1 MNVKTVK
8 TPDKRFSTYDIK
20 SLNIQAWGDDNLYPH
35 EMDKIVANSETGDS
49 CLSRYIRFIKGNGFK
64 DFDFASEILNARG
77 ETADD
82 LLHQIARDLGSYDG
96 FAIHFNFDVLGN
108 IVEMYHIPFENC
120 RLTSEDENGKVSK
133 IAVFPDWT
141 ATKSRGG
148 RKLRPR
154 RENIDYIDTFNPR
167 QDVVQTQIEAVG
179 GIENYKG
186 QILWISNAGYQ
197 VYPKPIYDRV
207 ITHMSTE
214 EGLANIAYRNTRNN
228 FNLSG
233 MLVVKK
239 GQDTGNAEQNE
250 DDFYDGEDDSIARS
264 LGQVQGD
271 IHTNKII
278 VVNVEHDEDIPQ
290 FVQFQGANYDKDY
303 TVTANTTCEKI
314 YSAFNQET
322 FYRFRQGAFGLS
334 SDIIKD
340 AYSLYSSETRDQRLL
355 IERIFEQIFAQWKD
369 FNYSDFEI
377 EKLTYDVATS
387 TGY

>member
-8 TPDKRFSTYDIK
+8 TPEKRFLTYDIK
-20 SLNIQAWGDDNLYPH
+20 SFDIQAWGDNNQYPH
-35 EMDKIVANSETGDS
+35 EVDNIVANSETGDS
-49 CLSRYIRFIKGNGFK
+49 CLSRYIRFIKGDGFK
-64 DFDFASEILNARG
+64 DFGFAAEILNSKG

-82 LLHQIARDLGSYDG
+82 LLHHIARDLGTYDG
-96 FAIHFNFDVLGN
+96 FAIHFNFDVVGN
-108 IVEMYHIPFENC
+108 IVEMNHVPFENC
-120 RLTSEDENGKVSK
+120 RLALEDENGFVNK

-141 ATKSRGG
+141 GSKLRGG
-148 RKLRPR
+148 KRLRPSK
-154 RENIDYIDTFNPR
+154 ETIDYVDVFNPR
-167 QDVVQTQIEAVG
+167 ADVIATQMEAVG
-179 GIENYKG
+179 GIDFYKG
-186 QILWISNAGYQ
+186 QILWVSNAGFQ
-197 VYPKPIYDRV
+197 EYPKPIYDRV

-239 GQDTGNAEQNE
+239 GQDTGNAEQDDE
-250 DDFYDGEDDSIARS
+250 DDDNDSIAKS

-271 IHTNKII
+271 VNTNKII

-290 FVQFQGANYDKDY
+290 FVNFQGANYDKDY
-303 TVTANTTCEKI
+303 TVTADTTCEKI

-334 SDIIKD
+334 TDIIKD

-355 IERIFEQIFAQWKD
+355 IERTFEKIFAYWKES
-369 FNYSDFEI
+369 NYSDFEI
-377 EKLTYDVATS
+377 QKLSYDATS
-387 TGY
+387 NTKH

>member
-8 TPDKRFSTYDIK
+8 TPEQRFITHDIK
-20 SLNIQAWGDDNLYPH
+20 SFNIQGWGDNNLYPH
-35 EMDKIVANSETGDS
+35 EIDSIVANSETGDS
-49 CLSRYIRFIKGNGFK
+49 CLSRYIRFIKGDGFK
-64 DFDFASEILNARG
+64 DFGFAAKVLNEKG
-77 ETADD
+77 ETSDD
-82 LLHQIARDLGSYDG
+82 LLHQIARDLGAYDG
-96 FAIHFNFDVLGN
+96 FALHFNFDIMGN
-108 IVEMYHIPFENC
+108 IVEMNTIPFENC
-120 RLTSEDENGKVSK
+120 RLSFEDENGKVNK

-141 ATKSRGG
+141 GTKSRGG
-148 RKLRPR
+148 KRLRPKK
-154 RENIDYIDTFNPR
+154 EDIDYIDVLNPR
-167 QDVVQTQIEAVG
+167 PDVIEAQIEAAG
-179 GIENYKG
+179 GIELYKG
-186 QILWISNAGYQ
+186 QVLWISNAGFQ
-197 VYPKPIYDRV
+197 EYPKPIYDRV

-214 EGLANIAYRNTRNN
+214 EGLANISYRNTRNN

-239 GQDTGNAEQNE
+239 GQDTGNAEQDE
-250 DDFYDGEDDSIARS
+250 DYEENDSIARS

-290 FVQFQGANYDKDY
+290 FVKFQGANYDKDY
-303 TVTANTTCEKI
+303 TVTANSTCEKI

-355 IERIFEQIFAQWKD
+355 IERTFERVFAYWKD
-369 FNYSDFEI
+369 NSFSDFEI
-377 EKLTYDVATS
+377 QKLTYDVTPD
-387 TGY
+387 TRN